1 MLNAVLQ
8 SHCLLDCLNT
18 SAIRVFMT
26 IYENGKRSER
36 TDFADR
42 RRPEAALR
50 LMIHAVLEP

>member
-1 MLNAVLQ
+1 MLNGLLQ

-26 IYENGKRSER
+26 IYESGKRRER

-42 RRPEAALR
+42 RRPEVALR
-50 LMIHAVLEP
+50 LMIDAVLEP